1 MKRLIKRG
9 CILIIGPFNMK
20 IQFGGKF
27 YFLIIVLLSMVTSSC
42 SISFEK
48 RRYRPGY
55 HVEVS
60 KNYKRQSSPNDK
72 VHINMVHNEPVLEVR
87 EQPKLLI
94 KQVKEIHVSPQVIST
109 HKDSAKSVPVKDHF
123 KIRKKIVKKEDCD
136 LLVMKDGVS
145 LEVIVI
151 EISET
156 EIKYKKCNNPDGP
169 TYIVPSSKVEVIH
182 LKNGDYYRPNPDA
195 VQAKSEGERDR
206 MNEYLTATMVMAI
219 INIASTLLGFIFVF
233 VASFL
238 VQYIGFI
245 IACITLVES
254 IIVFSLGFGGLKSK
268 DLRATIAIIIGFIA
282 FLLSILAIIIMFL

>member
-1 MKRLIKRG
+1 MVYLKMKRFSDIKFIA
-9 CILIIGPFNMK
+9 ILL
-20 IQFGGKF
+20 
-27 YFLIIVLLSMVTSSC
+27 FLFAFTASSC

-60 KNYKRQSSPNDK
+60 KKYKRTIEGREDAHVNSVKNETVPVIVKRPKLIIEKVQN
-72 VHINMVHNEPVLEVR
+72 VHIVSN
-87 EQPKLLI
+87 K
-94 KQVKEIHVSPQVIST
+94 VSPDMDSVKMHPIENRIKGRKHSIK
-109 HKDSAKSVPVKDHF
+109 KDG
-123 KIRKKIVKKEDCD
+123 CD
-136 LLVMKDGVS
+136 LLVMTDGVS
-145 LEVIVI
+145 MEVIVL

-169 TYIVPSSKVEVIH
+169 TYIVPCEKVEVIH

-195 VQAKSEGERDR
+195 VQVKEDDKRDR

-233 VASFL
+233 IASFL

-245 IACITLVES
+245 IACITLAES